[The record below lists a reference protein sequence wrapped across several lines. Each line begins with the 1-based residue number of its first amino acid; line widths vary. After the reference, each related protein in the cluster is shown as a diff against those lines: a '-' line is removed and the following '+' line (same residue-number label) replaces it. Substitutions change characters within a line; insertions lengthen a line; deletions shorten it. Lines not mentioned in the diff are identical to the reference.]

1 MLRFYI
7 LCVCIGVGLGFQC
20 YTCSYDHN
28 TPGPI
33 DCLTSPEDLPDNLH
47 IKCGNFCVTQE
58 VFSIQDKIILSFFRT
73 CSVDW
78 GNVCTEDAWFVT
90 CKTTC
95 IGDFCNEGLTMDP
108 DTHER
113 PDVKDNY
120 GNWYENSATQLHN
133 VMETMLAILLI
144 IACVT

>member
-1 MLRFYI
+1 MPDLAVLYEDT
-7 LCVCIGVGLGFQC
+7 GFKC

-28 TPGPI
+28 TPGPM
-33 DCLTSPEDLPDNLH
+33 DCLTSPEELPINQQ

-58 VFSIQDKIILSFFRT
+58 VFSKQDKIILSFFRT

-78 GNVCTEDAWFVT
+78 GNGCTDDAWFVT

-95 IGDFCNEGLTMDP
+95 IGDFCNEGLTFDP

-113 PDVKDNY
+113 PQVTENY
-120 GNWYENSATQLHN
+120 GHWNKATQPHS
-133 VMETMLAILLI
+133 VTGTMLAILVFL
-144 IACVT
+144 ACVT